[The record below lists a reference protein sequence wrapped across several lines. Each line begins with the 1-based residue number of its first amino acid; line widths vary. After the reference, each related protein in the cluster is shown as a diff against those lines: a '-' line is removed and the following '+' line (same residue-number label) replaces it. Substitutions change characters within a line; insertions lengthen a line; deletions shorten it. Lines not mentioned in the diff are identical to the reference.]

1 MSNNNKKWI
10 YLILL
15 SIIWGSSYILIKK
28 TLLGV
33 SPLQLG
39 SLRVI
44 FTTIVLFI
52 MGFSS
57 LKKIPKDKWKWII
70 LTGYIGSFFPSF
82 FFAFAQT
89 EIDSGVAA
97 ILNSLTPLATLIIGV
112 VFYKFIIDSKQ
123 ILGVIIG
130 LFGSFLLIYEGST
143 INPDQNFL
151 LVGFIITASVCY
163 ATSVNML
170 KAHLQDVPAI
180 SIALGNFLCILPP
193 AIIILF
199 YSGFM
204 NINVI
209 ESPKVQNAL
218 FYIIV
223 LSVFG
228 SAFAKILFNKF
239 VQIASPVFASSVTY
253 TLPIVAV
260 MWGLLDGETINF
272 RQILATIVILIGV
285 YFANRRSRSN

>member
-1 MSNNNKKWI
+1 MSNDNKKWV

-28 TLLGV
+28 TLIGV

-44 FTTIVLFI
+44 FTTMVLFI
-52 MGFSS
+52 LGFSS

-151 LVGFIITASVCY
+151 FVGFIITSSVCY

-170 KAHLQDVPAI
+170 KAHLQDVPAV

-193 AIIILF
+193 ALIILF

-253 TLPIVAV
+253 TLPVVAV

-285 YFANRRSRSN
+285 YFANRRST

>member
-1 MSNNNKKWI
+1 MSNNNKKWV
-10 YLILL
+10 YLIIL
-15 SIIWGSSYILIKK
+15 SVIWGSSYILIKK
-28 TLLGV
+28 TLIGL

-39 SLRVI
+39 GLRVV
-44 FTTIVLFI
+44 FTSLILFI
-52 MGFSS
+52 IGYSS
-57 LKKIPKDKWKWII
+57 LKEIPKDKWKWIFA
-70 LTGYIGSFFPSF
+70 TGYIGSFFPSF

-123 ILGVIIG
+123 IMGVIIG
-130 LFGSFLLIYEGST
+130 LVGSFFLIYEGST
-143 INPDQNFL
+143 INPDQNL
-151 LVGFIITASVCY
+151 LFVGFIITASICY

-170 KAHLQDVPAI
+170 KVHLQDVSAI

-204 NINVI
+204 SLDIANDK
-209 ESPKVQNAL
+209 EVQTSL
-218 FYIIV
+218 FYIII
-223 LSVFG
+223 LSIFG

-239 VQIASPVFASSVTY
+239 IQIASPVFASSVTY
-253 TLPIVAV
+253 TLPIVAI
-260 MWGLLDGETINF
+260 MWGFVDGETISP
-272 RQILATIVILIGV
+272 RQFLATAIILVGV
-285 YFANRRSRSN
+285 FLANKKKSS

>member
-1 MSNNNKKWI
+1 MSNDNKKWV

-28 TLLGV
+28 TLIGV

-44 FTTIVLFI
+44 FTTMVLFI
-52 MGFSS
+52 LGFSS

-151 LVGFIITASVCY
+151 FVGFIITASVCY

-285 YFANRRSRSN
+285 YFANRRSSSN

>member
-15 SIIWGSSYILIKK
+15 SFIWGSSYILIKK
-28 TLLGV
+28 TLIGV

-163 ATSVNML
+163 AISVNML